1 MGSGS
6 VMGNRVSTHV
16 PPDIAPLIRI
26 VDLHKRFGEREVLR
40 GITLD
45 VDAGSV
51 VAVIG
56 PSGGGKSTLLRC
68 INYLE
73 RPTSGDILLAGEP
86 VGVVDRGGR
95 RRPAPGHVLA
105 STRRSIGM
113 VFQSFNLFPHMT
125 VLDNVAL
132 PQIRSLGSP
141 AGEARDIALEL
152 LGRVGLADHADEYP
166 NRCSGGQQQRVAI
179 ARALALRPRVML
191 FDEPTSSLDPELGLE
206 VLTVMRQ
213 LAEDG
218 MTMLVAT
225 HEMNF
230 AHDVADHVVFID
242 NGRVVEAG
250 PPAEVLRNPKEQR
263 TRQFLRAVLE
273 R

>member
-1 MGSGS
+1 MDSSAEPGT
-6 VMGNRVSTHV
+6 RV
-16 PPDIAPLIRI
+16 PLVRI
-26 VDLHKRFGEREVLR
+26 VDLHKRYGDREVLR

-45 VDAGSV
+45 VDAGST

-73 RPTSGDILLAGEP
+73 RPTSGEIFLDGEQ
-86 VGVVDRGGR
+86 VGVIERGGR
-95 RRPAPGHVLA
+95 RRRASEHALA
-105 STRRSIGM
+105 RTRRSIGM

-132 PQIRSLGSP
+132 PQMRSLGTP
-141 AGEARDIALEL
+141 ARLAKDSALQL
-152 LGRVGLADHADEYP
+152 LDRVGLAGHADEYP

-213 LAEDG
+213 LAADG

-230 AHDVADHVVFID
+230 AHDVADRVVFLD

-250 PPAEVLRNPKEQR
+250 SPAEVLRDPKEPR
-263 TRQFLRAVLE
+263 TRQFLRAVLD